1 MNNNCKQIKLMYKT
15 FSTLFAMMILAG
27 CSNEGAVISTSVD
40 EGEANPQVSQTTVE
54 IPTKTPVPTDTSLP
68 PTNTPEPTDTP
79 PPPTRTPI
87 PTSPPPPTATPFP
100 DRNPKA
106 MIAWKDLGLPR
117 KFKAFSPEAIG
128 MQEGANAFTLS
139 SGEKYNIA
147 GSFLFANGDNPDT
160 KIYGYT
166 LTLPTSAKRGV
177 FDQLIEDVQNY
188 GGLRD
193 YELLSGIDIGNHSKG
208 ATGILDN
215 QSLTIIAF
223 RMDNI
228 GAVVFLRHGLRVD
241 PGIDAV
247 HVAQVYAKSIDESTP
262 YCKITSVRA
271 VPGVEIPTFEVEA
284 EGFYPQE
291 GRFIMLDGAVEID
304 GEIITFA
311 TGKLGGTG
319 ETVDPDGGLSDVIE
333 IDLMQQLAA
342 KGYKDVQL
350 PEEPIEFILTVG
362 GHFSQCEATQTVTW
376 P

>member
-1 MNNNCKQIKLMYKT
+1 MNNNRRQIRFRYKT
-15 FSTLFAMMILAG
+15 LPIFLAMIILAG
-27 CSNEGAVISTSVD
+27 CSSGGAVVSPSVD
-40 EGEANPQVSQTTVE
+40 EGEAITQVNQTTME
-54 IPTKTPVPTDTSLP
+54 IPTKTPVPTDTSPP

-79 PPPTRTPI
+79 PPPTRTPV
-87 PTSPPPPTATPFP
+87 PTYPPPPTATPFP

-117 KFKAFSPEAIG
+117 KFKALSPEEIG

-160 KIYGYT
+160 YIYGYT
-166 LTLPTSAKRGV
+166 LLLPTSSKRGV
-177 FDQLIEDVQNY
+177 FDQLIYDVQNY
-188 GGLRD
+188 GGLGD
-193 YELLSGIDIGNHSKG
+193 YELLDGIDIGNHSKG
-208 ATGILDN
+208 VTGILDD
-215 QSLTIIAF
+215 QRLTIIAF

-262 YCKITSVRA
+262 YCNITSVRA
-271 VPGVEIPTFEVEA
+271 VPGVDIPTFEVGA

-291 GRFIMLDGAVEID
+291 GRFIMLDGAIEIG
-304 GEIITFA
+304 GETITIGA
-311 TGKLGGTG
+311 AKLGGTG
-319 ETVDPDGGLSDVIE
+319 ETVDSDGSLSDVIG

-350 PEEPIEFILTVG
+350 PEEPIEFTLTVG